1 MIDLHPK
8 LHHRITY
15 YPATL
20 ALLLFLALSF
30 SLSTEATAQNTDR
43 VALQE
48 SPEESVWKTNLGKQY
63 ARLLYSPIRQV
74 REDAL
79 ATMIGLAQKKQ
90 YSFEAAVPSLL
101 GVYSNGREKEQRM
114 AATALMLIGDEA
126 AIEELMLLA
135 EKENDGKVRKHT
147 QHALALYYVTAYP
160 ELAVEFEKDR
170 DKRVHIAKVQ
180 SEVQKIKRDRARALR
195 RG

>member
-8 LHHRITY
+8 LHRIAY
-15 YPATL
+15 HLAATL
-20 ALLLFLALSF
+20 ALLLLALSAP
-30 SLSTEATAQNTDR
+30 LSTEAIAQNAEST
-43 VALQE
+43 ALQE
-48 SPEESVWKTNLGKQY
+48 GLAEPVWKENIGKQF

-90 YSFEAAVPSLL
+90 HNFEAAVPSLL
-101 GVYSNGREKEQRM
+101 GVYSDGREKEQKM
-114 AATALMLIGDEA
+114 AATALMLIGGEA
-126 AIEELMLLA
+126 AIEELMSLA